1 MNDRVH
7 HKLLRSHLRGRRFQF
22 WRLFV
27 SPAPALYGK
36 QLFPPQNRI
45 SKFLI
50 QPVPYNLSEQE
61 NLLGESVCN
70 CHTRANRSAHATSL
84 LACLQKLPSRLPIH
98 PAAAALVSYVVQP
111 THLAPSLRM
120 FTCALALAAVAL
132 PRAVIAYSLPS
143 ARAELIVSIEGATPF
158 RTMRNGCNFYDQSWV
173 LDCSSKNIDAVS
185 PRASRQIETRLFSLS
200 CIHSCDLK

>member
-1 MNDRVH
+1 M
-7 HKLLRSHLRGRRFQF
+7 RGRRFQF

-50 QPVPYNLSEQE
+50 QPFPYNLSEQE

-70 CHTRANRSAHATSL
+70 CHTRANRRRTRT
-84 LACLQKLPSRLPIH
+84 LPARLPTETSFALAH
-98 PAAAALVSYVVQP
+98 PPHGHGPSILPYVVQP

-185 PRASRQIETRLFSLS
+185 FHASRQIQTHAHAFTRVICGSPKVIAS
-200 CIHSCDLK
+200 AR